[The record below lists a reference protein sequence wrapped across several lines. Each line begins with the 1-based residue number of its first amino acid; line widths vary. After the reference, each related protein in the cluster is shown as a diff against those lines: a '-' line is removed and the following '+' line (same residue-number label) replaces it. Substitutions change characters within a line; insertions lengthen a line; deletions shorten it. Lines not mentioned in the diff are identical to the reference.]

1 MQGQLM
7 KNVAVIV
14 AAGLGKRFGSRIPKQ
29 FLDLNGKP
37 MFLWSVDV
45 FASIKS
51 FKKIIVAVPP
61 NMLESLSLKYK
72 TGFVCT
78 AGGNKRY
85 VSVKNALALVEDDV
99 NYIAVHDAA
108 RPLILKDDV
117 LLVLKEAVKT
127 KAAIAVE
134 KVKDTVKI
142 MSKDGYI
149 LKTFDRRLF
158 RNALTPQIFEAA
170 LLKKA
175 YFKGMTMNI
184 TDDSQLLESL
194 KVKVSVVETRFPNFK
209 ITTKHDFEIAAVI
222 INNRSTVI

>member
-1 MQGQLM
+1 M

-14 AAGLGKRFGSRIPKQ
+14 AAGSGKRFGSRIPKQ
-29 FLDLNGKP
+29 FLYLDGKP

-78 AGGNKRY
+78 AGGNKRFN
-85 VSVKNALALVEDDV
+85 SVKNALALVEDDV
-99 NYIAVHDAA
+99 NYVAVHDAA

-117 LLVLKEAVKT
+117 LLVLKKAVKT

-134 KVKDTVKI
+134 KMEDTVKFI
-142 MSKDGYI
+142 SKDGYI
-149 LKTFDRRLF
+149 LKTFDRTVF
-158 RNALTPQIFEAA
+158 RNALTPQIFEAT

-175 YFKGMTMNI
+175 YFKNMTLNI
-184 TDDSQLLESL
+184 TDDSQLLENL
-194 KVKVSVVETRFPNFK
+194 KVKVSVVETKFPNFK
-209 ITTKHDFEIAAVI
+209 ITTRQDFEVAAAI
-222 INNRSTVI
+222 INNRDATV